1 MRLIAAHRHLALL
14 LASALWCSCSFSARP
29 IYIEDE
35 KKTAERAV
43 EQFNARMNA
52 EQYDAIY
59 EAMHEQVKSANGRET
74 IIPAMKATHER
85 MGKIVGVPGH
95 WVNYVKGDPIPV
107 RAVYNLKC
115 EKGEFS
121 EWFAFAMGRNGEAL
135 LVNYQNFS
143 GYSPQPKT
151 DSK

>member
-1 MRLIAAHRHLALL
+1 MRLIAARRYLAPL

-35 KKTAERAV
+35 KRTAERAV

-52 EQYDAIY
+52 EQYDAMY
-59 EAMHEQVKSANGRET
+59 EAMHQQFKSANSRET
-74 IIPAMKATHER
+74 IISAMKATHER
-85 MGKIVGVPGH
+85 MGKIISVPEH

-107 RAVYNLKC
+107 RAIYNLKC

-121 EWFAFAMGRNGEAL
+121 EWFAFATSQNGDAL
-135 LVNYQNFS
+135 IVNYQNFS